1 MNLESTRTPNLN
13 RLGAVYGLLWGAV
26 ALAILKLIGSSGE
39 EVARQTG
46 WYLLGSIPTGILV
59 THLLAGRLGKTKAWK
74 VWTYGPAALL
84 LGTLIFAA
92 CMLVVFAGYEFCRDL
107 TLGERGV
114 LESLQGLRFR
124 DSLIMF
130 WWYPFYGFAAILP
143 IFLAV
148 GNCWD
153 LRRRMMPASSCPQ
166 P

>member
-1 MNLESTRTPNLN
+1 MESTRSPNLN
-13 RLGAVYGLLWGAV
+13 RLGAVYGLLWGGV
-26 ALAILKLIGSSGE
+26 ALAVLKSLGGDFFT
-39 EVARQTG
+39 RMTG

-59 THLLAGRLGKTKAWK
+59 TRLLAGRLGSTKAWK

-92 CMLVVFAGYEFCRDL
+92 CMLVVFAGYEFTQSL
-107 TLGERGV
+107 AWRGV
-114 LESLQGLRFR
+114 MESFQGLRFH

-130 WWYPFYGFAAILP
+130 WWYPFYGFVTVVP

-153 LRRRMMPASSCPQ
+153 LRRRMMPVTAQ
-166 P
+166 G

>member
-1 MNLESTRTPNLN
+1 MENTRSPNLN

-26 ALAILKLIGSSGE
+26 ALMILKGIGFSGD
-39 EVARQTG
+39 QFLQMTG

-59 THLLAGRLGKTKAWK
+59 TRLLAGRLGKTKAWK

-92 CMLVVFAGYEFCRDL
+92 CMLVVIAGVEFTRDW
-107 TLGERGV
+107 RGV
-114 LESLQGLRFR
+114 LESLRGLRFH
-124 DSLIMF
+124 DSLILFF
-130 WWYPFYGFAAILP
+130 WFPFFGFVTIFP

-153 LRRRMMPASSCPQ
+153 LRRRMIPVTAQ
-166 P
+166 G

>member
-1 MNLESTRTPNLN
+1 MENARSPNLN
-13 RLGAVYGLLWGAV
+13 RLGAVYGLLWGVV
-26 ALAILKLIGSSGE
+26 ALAVLKSLGGDFF
-39 EVARQTG
+39 RMTG

-59 THLLAGRLGKTKAWK
+59 TRLLAGRLGKTKAWK

-107 TLGERGV
+107 ILGQRGV
-114 LESLQGLRFR
+114 LESLQGLRFH

-130 WWYPFYGFAAILP
+130 WWYPFYGFATIVP

-153 LRRRMMPASSCPQ
+153 LRRRMMPVTAQ
-166 P
+166 G

>member
-1 MNLESTRTPNLN
+1 MESTRSPNLN
-13 RLGAVYGLLWGAV
+13 RLGAVYGLLWGGV
-26 ALAILKLIGSSGE
+26 ALAVLKSLGGDFFT
-39 EVARQTG
+39 RMTG

-59 THLLAGRLGKTKAWK
+59 TRLLAGRLGRTKAWK

-92 CMLVVFAGYEFCRDL
+92 CMLVVVAGYEFTQSL
-107 TLGERGV
+107 AWRGV
-114 LESLQGLRFR
+114 MESFQVLRFH

-130 WWYPFYGFAAILP
+130 WWYPFYGFVTVVP

-153 LRRRMMPASSCPQ
+153 LRRRMMPVTAQ
-166 P
+166 G

>member
-1 MNLESTRTPNLN
+1 MENTRSPNLN

-26 ALAILKLIGSSGE
+26 ALMILKGIGFSGD
-39 EVARQTG
+39 QFLQMTG

-59 THLLAGRLGKTKAWK
+59 TRLLAGRLGKTKAWK

-92 CMLVVFAGYEFCRDL
+92 CMLVVIAGVEFTRDW
-107 TLGERGV
+107 RGV
-114 LESLQGLRFR
+114 LESLRGLRFH
-124 DSLIMF
+124 DSLILFF
-130 WWYPFYGFAAILP
+130 WFPFFGFVTIFP

-153 LRRRMMPASSCPQ
+153 LRRRMMRASSQ
-166 P
+166 G

>member
-1 MNLESTRTPNLN
+1 MENTRSPNLN
-13 RLGAVYGLLWGAV
+13 RLGAVYGLLWGGV
-26 ALAILKLIGSSGE
+26 ALAILKGIGFSGD
-39 EVARQTG
+39 QFLQMTG

-92 CMLVVFAGYEFCRDL
+92 CMLVVFAGVEFTRDW
-107 TLGERGV
+107 RGV
-114 LESLQGLRFR
+114 LESLRGLRFH
-124 DSLIMF
+124 DSLILFF
-130 WWYPFYGFAAILP
+130 WFPFFGFVTIFP

-153 LRRRMMPASSCPQ
+153 LRRRMMRASSQ
-166 P
+166 G

>member
-1 MNLESTRTPNLN
+1 MESTRSPNLN

-26 ALAILKLIGSSGE
+26 ALAVLKSLGGDFFT
-39 EVARQTG
+39 RMTG

-59 THLLAGRLGKTKAWK
+59 TRLLAGRLGRTKAWK

-92 CMLVVFAGYEFCRDL
+92 CMLVVFAGYEFTQSL
-107 TLGERGV
+107 AWRGV
-114 LESLQGLRFR
+114 MESFQGLRFH

-130 WWYPFYGFAAILP
+130 WWYPFYGFVTVVP

-153 LRRRMMPASSCPQ
+153 LRRRMMPVTAQ
-166 P
+166 G

>member
-1 MNLESTRTPNLN
+1 MENTRSPNLN

-26 ALAILKLIGSSGE
+26 ALMILKGIGFSGD
-39 EVARQTG
+39 QFLQMTG

-59 THLLAGRLGKTKAWK
+59 TRLLAGRLGKTKAWK

-92 CMLVVFAGYEFCRDL
+92 CMLVVIAGVEFTRDW
-107 TLGERGV
+107 RGV
-114 LESLQGLRFR
+114 LESLQGLRFH
-124 DSLIMF
+124 DSLILF
-130 WWYPFYGFAAILP
+130 LWFPFFGFVTIFP

-153 LRRRMMPASSCPQ
+153 LRRRMTRASSQ
-166 P
+166 G

>member
-1 MNLESTRTPNLN
+1 MENTRSPNLN

-26 ALAILKLIGSSGE
+26 ALMILKGIGFSGD
-39 EVARQTG
+39 QFLQMTG

-59 THLLAGRLGKTKAWK
+59 TRLLAGRLGKTKAWK

-92 CMLVVFAGYEFCRDL
+92 CMLVVFAGVEFTRDW
-107 TLGERGV
+107 RGV
-114 LESLQGLRFR
+114 LESLRGLRFH
-124 DSLIMF
+124 DSLILFF
-130 WWYPFYGFAAILP
+130 WFPFFGFVTIFP

-153 LRRRMMPASSCPQ
+153 LRRRMMRASSQ
-166 P
+166 G

>member
-1 MNLESTRTPNLN
+1 MENTRSPNLN

-26 ALAILKLIGSSGE
+26 ALMILKGIGFSGD
-39 EVARQTG
+39 QFLQMTG

-59 THLLAGRLGKTKAWK
+59 TRLLAGRLGKTKAWK

-92 CMLVVFAGYEFCRDL
+92 CMLVVIAGVEFTRDW
-107 TLGERGV
+107 RGV
-114 LESLQGLRFR
+114 LESLRGLRFH
-124 DSLIMF
+124 DSLILFF
-130 WWYPFYGFAAILP
+130 WFPFFGFVTIFP

-153 LRRRMMPASSCPQ
+153 LRRRMMRASSQ
-166 P
+166 R

>member
-1 MNLESTRTPNLN
+1 MESTRSPNLN
-13 RLGAVYGLLWGAV
+13 RLGAVYGLLWGGV
-26 ALAILKLIGSSGE
+26 ALAVLKSLGGDFFT
-39 EVARQTG
+39 RMTG

-59 THLLAGRLGKTKAWK
+59 TRLLAGRLGRTKAWK

-92 CMLVVFAGYEFCRDL
+92 CMLVVFAGYEFTQSL
-107 TLGERGV
+107 AWRGV
-114 LESLQGLRFR
+114 MESFQGLRFH

-130 WWYPFYGFAAILP
+130 FWYPFYGFVTVVP

-153 LRRRMMPASSCPQ
+153 LRRRMMPVTAQ
-166 P
+166 G